1 MSEPN
6 ILESGMRE
14 RIGRRNSDLV
24 GTMHVSKV
32 CPSCSSTC
40 VNPTKQPPSH
50 QSCPMSPTD
59 HIEKPGLGCLGWALV
74 GAGTPGC
81 DFASFDPRTPFSAGG
96 SGSDTSCMSRV

>member
-32 CPSCSSTC
+32 CPSCPSTC
-40 VNPTKQPPSH
+40 VNPTKQPPPSH
-50 QSCPMSPTD
+50 QSWPMSPTD
-59 HIEKPGLGCLGWALV
+59 HIENPGLGCLGWALV
-74 GAGTPGC
+74 GDFLRALILALPSPQAAAAAAATPH
-81 DFASFDPRTPFSAGG
+81 A
-96 SGSDTSCMSRV
+96 